1 MSKNI
6 HFRRIPDHI
15 SRELN
20 GIKAPFVVV
29 STTLRLSFD
38 DIARGK
44 YRKLGI
50 TMRDGQVSHTSSLV
64 PYVANGYY
72 SKYNRYGR
80 DIVLKHL
87 PKVYKTYYWET
98 PNFGDPSKGYHGNS
112 RTVQTWQH
120 KFIAPRDWALSFE
133 ILKSGED
140 YVLMKVSVET
150 IFDRNQQS
158 FNDDLFFAINLL
170 QENVGDCH
178 VFNAYAT
185 TEDYLRVTML
195 GWEIFP
201 PGSLDRAIE
210 KVKSQIR
217 NLTPEKAKRIEDR
230 AKFMDQLK
238 PIETFVGLGMNSK
251 YFGAKFRDDLVAFE
265 NADYGN
271 AIYLL
276 FGNWEELSKKSRTEI
291 LQRPDK
297 DFVRIPHTRYWK
309 LNLKSELRRRIAYAK
324 KHPNTTVIE
333 KDKVK

>member
-20 GIKAPFVVV
+20 EIKAPFVVV
-29 STTLRLSFD
+29 STTLKLSFD

-112 RTVQTWQH
+112 RTVLTWQH

-158 FNDDLFFAINLL
+158 FNDDLFFATRECWRQSCI
-170 QENVGDCH
+170 QCQCH
-178 VFNAYAT
+178 Y
-185 TEDYLRVTML
+185 
-195 GWEIFP
+195 
-201 PGSLDRAIE
+201 
-210 KVKSQIR
+210 
-217 NLTPEKAKRIEDR
+217 
-230 AKFMDQLK
+230 
-238 PIETFVGLGMNSK
+238 
-251 YFGAKFRDDLVAFE
+251 
-265 NADYGN
+265 
-271 AIYLL
+271 
-276 FGNWEELSKKSRTEI
+276 
-291 LQRPDK
+291 
-297 DFVRIPHTRYWK
+297 
-309 LNLKSELRRRIAYAK
+309 
-324 KHPNTTVIE
+324 
-333 KDKVK
+333 

>member
-15 SRELN
+15 GRELN

-29 STTLRLSFD
+29 STTLKLSLD

-50 TMRDGQVSHTSSLV
+50 TIRDGQVASSPSLV
-64 PYVANGYY
+64 PHVANGYY

-80 DIVLKHL
+80 EIPLKHL
-87 PKVYKTYYWET
+87 PKVYQTYHWET
-98 PNFGDPSKGYHGNS
+98 PNFGDPSKGFHDNY
-112 RTVQTWQH
+112 RTYLTWQT
-120 KFIAPRDWALSFE
+120 KFIAPRDWALSFQ
-133 ILKSGED
+133 ILKKNEEF
-140 YVLMKVSVET
+140 VLIKVSVDT

-158 FNDDLFFAINLL
+158 FRDDLFFAINLL

-178 VFNAYAT
+178 VFDANAT
-185 TEDYLRVTML
+185 NDDYLRITKL

-201 PGSLDRAIE
+201 PGSIDRAVE

-217 NLTPEKAKRIEDR
+217 NLTPEKVKRIDDR
-230 AKFMDQLK
+230 AKFMNRLK
-238 PIETFVGLGMNSK
+238 PVEIL
-251 YFGAKFRDDLVAFE
+251 RDDLVAFE
-265 NADYGN
+265 NVDYGN

-309 LNLKSELRRRIAYAK
+309 MNMISELKRRMKKGNSAK
-324 KHPNTTVIE
+324 
-333 KDKVK
+333 

>member
-29 STTLRLSFD
+29 STTLKLSFD

-50 TMRDGQVSHTSSLV
+50 TMRDGQVSHTTSLV

-80 DIVLKHL
+80 ELELKHL
-87 PKVYKTYYWET
+87 PKVYKTYHWQT
-98 PNFGDPSKGYHGNS
+98 PNFGDPSKGYHDNS
-112 RTVQTWQH
+112 RTVLTWQR
-120 KFIAPRDWALSFE
+120 KFIAPREWAFSLQV
-133 ILKSGED
+133 LKQTD
-140 YVLMKVSVET
+140 DFILMKVSVNM

-158 FNDDLFFAINLL
+158 FNDDLFFAIDLL
-170 QENVGDCH
+170 QENTGDCH
-178 VFNAYAT
+178 VFDANAT
-185 TEDYLRVTML
+185 NDDYLRVTKL

-201 PGSLDRAIE
+201 PGSLDRAVE

-217 NLTPEKAKRIEDR
+217 NLTPEKVRRIDDR
-230 AKFMDQLK
+230 AKFMERLK
-238 PIETFVGLGMNSK
+238 PVEILVGVGMNSK

-265 NADYGN
+265 NVDYGN
-271 AIYLL
+271 AVYLL

-291 LQRPDK
+291 LQRPDE

-309 LNLKSELRRRIAYAK
+309 MNMISELKRRLRK
-324 KHPNTTVIE
+324 RQ
-333 KDKVK
+333 

>member
-50 TMRDGQVSHTSSLV
+50 TMGDGQVSHTSSLV

-98 PNFGDPSKGYHGNS
+98 PNFGDPSKGYHGIS
-112 RTVQTWQH
+112 RTVLTWQH

-276 FGNWEELSKKSRTEI
+276 FGNWEKKKKKSYRNTPAPRQGLRPYPSYPLLEVKSKK
-291 LQRPDK
+291 
-297 DFVRIPHTRYWK
+297 
-309 LNLKSELRRRIAYAK
+309 
-324 KHPNTTVIE
+324 
-333 KDKVK
+333 